1 MKFIKTT
8 IPDVYI
14 LEPSVFGDHRGYFL
28 ESFNLDKFEE
38 HIYPIKFIQ
47 DNESKSSKGVLR
59 GLHFQTPPFDQAKLV
74 RCVDGRV
81 LDVAVDI
88 RKGSPTYGNHVAV
101 ELSGENKKQL
111 FVPRGFAHGFLVLSE
126 SAVFSY
132 KVDNTYAPT
141 FDSGIKYDD
150 SDLNINWGLTNNE
163 IKLSIKDKSL
173 SGFKEL
179 NSPFNF

>member
-38 HIYPIKFIQ
+38 HIYPIKFVQ

-88 RKGSPTYGNHVAV
+88 RKGSPTYGDHVAV

-132 KVDNTYAPT
+132 KVANAYAPT

-173 SGFKEL
+173 SGFKDL